1 MAAEPRTTH
10 IPRPVVEDA
19 PTGLINRARPVSVP
33 GRSVPVDLSTGRT
46 AMAASAVSIV
56 SGLAAAA
63 RHGILVKGGVYLEEG
78 RKLRWL
84 ALDKTGTI
92 THGKPAQTD
101 FVAWGHALAS
111 DSRSIAASLVARSD
125 HPVSKAVAQAAQRD
139 GVALL
144 DVAEFNALPGRGD
157 PNEAGMHR
165 KSLMQSVDKSLSR
178 LGVDYIDL
186 YLIHW
191 PNPSVNRYLDSWQA
205 MIELKDDLGK
215 GVSSE
220 GDLTRWVQQ
229 GVFLLNR
236 HLTTDLSEPGAHSN
250 LGWAQFTD
258 RVIAVLNRQVGRNL
272 VAILWGNQAQE
283 LKGAL
288 CDCTVIT
295 SAHPS
300 PLSARRGFF
309 GSKPYSNANAA
320 LVSAGLS
327 PVDWSC

>member
-1 MAAEPRTTH
+1 MFFEQMHPTWQQALTTSKPLLDELELKVAARET
-10 IPRPVVEDA
+10 EM
-19 PTGLINRARPVSVP
+19 VP
-33 GRSVPVDLSTGRT
+33 
-46 AMAASAVSIV
+46 AMAQVMKAFEMPLDQVRVLIV
-56 SGLAAAA
+56 GQDPYPTA
-63 RHGILVKGGVYLEEG
+63 
-78 RKLRWL
+78 
-84 ALDKTGTI
+84 
-92 THGKPAQTD
+92 
-101 FVAWGHALAS
+101 GHAIGLS
-111 DSRSIAASLVARSD
+111 F
-125 HPVSKAVAQAAQRD
+125 AVAK
-139 GVALL
+139 
-144 DVAEFNALPGRGD
+144 DVKPLPR
-157 PNEAGMHR
+157 
-165 KSLMQSVDKSLSR
+165 SLKNM
-178 LGVDYIDL
+178 
-186 YLIHW
+186 
-191 PNPSVNRYLDSWQA
+191 